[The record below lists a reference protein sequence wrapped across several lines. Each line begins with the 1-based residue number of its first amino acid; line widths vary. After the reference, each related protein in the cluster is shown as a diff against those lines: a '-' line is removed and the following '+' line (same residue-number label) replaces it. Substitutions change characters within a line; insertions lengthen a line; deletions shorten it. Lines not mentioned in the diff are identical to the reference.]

1 MKQIVD
7 AVVARS
13 MIESG
18 ANAARLRF
26 GEIVAVTDG
35 FVSVDLGGT
44 LVDSV
49 AFPNGVTPSVGQQA
63 WMIQQGTILVLMDVS
78 DSTVT
83 TKKAAKVKAKATKTV
98 KEEKKLTRAEWAA
111 LTETDSDTMYTIT
124 D

>member
-63 WMIQQGTILVLMDVS
+63 WMIQQGTILVLMGVS

-83 TKKAAKVKAKATKTV
+83 TKAKKVKAKATKTV

-111 LTETDSDTMYTIT
+111 LTETDSDTIYTIT

>member
-26 GEIVAVTDG
+26 GEIVAVAEG
-35 FVSVDLGGT
+35 SVSVDLGGT
-44 LVDSV
+44 LVDNVS
-49 AFPNGVTPSVGQQA
+49 APNGLTGAVGQQA

-83 TKKAAKVKAKATKTV
+83 TKAKKVKPKATKTV
-98 KEEKKLTRAEWAA
+98 KAEKRMTRAEWAA
-111 LTETDSDTMYTIT
+111 LTETDSDTIYTIT